1 MLCNTLV
8 FVRLEQTLEN
18 FGAFLATVFDKFVRC
33 RYNMIGV
40 QTEVEAGLRV
50 IFSHVFSCIYPNT
63 KQKKARLVV
72 KLLLETKNGV

>member
-1 MLCNTLV
+1 MKELLEMLCNTFV

-33 RYNMIGV
+33 RYNMIVV

-50 IFSHVFSCIYPNT
+50 IFSHVFSCIF
-63 KQKKARLVV
+63 R
-72 KLLLETKNGV
+72 